1 MQLLDGFDLAI
12 TSSLLALTELVS
24 CPIHALSLPIIY
36 IRSLDF
42 QGNAEKFRK

>member
-12 TSSLLALTELVS
+12 TSHLLALTELVS
-24 CPIHALSLPIIY
+24 YPVHAISLPIIF

-42 QGNAEKFRK
+42 QGNAENE